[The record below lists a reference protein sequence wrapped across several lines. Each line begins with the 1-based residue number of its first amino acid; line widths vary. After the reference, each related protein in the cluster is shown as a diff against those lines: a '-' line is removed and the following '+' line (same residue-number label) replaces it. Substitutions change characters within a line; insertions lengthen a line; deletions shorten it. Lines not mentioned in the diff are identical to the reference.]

1 MGSKKLIQKNPVK
14 NAEIPPEVRS
24 TIGHALTPEEFQR
37 LLIECKGK
45 TIYTPVFLAAHLGLR
60 CSEIAGLCW
69 DCVDFDAKIIHIR
82 RKRVSVEGEIIFD
95 DHMKTE
101 KSRRDLPMSDAVGNF
116 LRELQRQQRLDKI
129 KHGRQYVNTDFVCR
143 QEDGEGCVGNS
154 IDVAFARAV
163 ERAGIPKCRLHDLRH
178 TAATL
183 ALKNGANLKEVQE
196 FLGHSNISTTA
207 NIYAHV
213 DMEQKKSI
221 ADGLAATL
229 AC

>member
-1 MGSKKLIQKNPVK
+1 MLILTLFADKK
-14 NAEIPPEVRS
+14 
-24 TIGHALTPEEFQR
+24 T
-37 LLIECKGK
+37 
-45 TIYTPVFLAAHLGLR
+45 
-60 CSEIAGLCW
+60 
-69 DCVDFDAKIIHIR
+69 
-82 RKRVSVEGEIIFD
+82 
-95 DHMKTE
+95 
-101 KSRRDLPMSDAVGNF
+101 
-116 LRELQRQQRLDKI
+116 
-129 KHGRQYVNTDFVCR
+129 
-143 QEDGEGCVGNS
+143 GEGCVGNS

>member
-1 MGSKKLIQKNPVK
+1 
-14 NAEIPPEVRS
+14 
-24 TIGHALTPEEFQR
+24 
-37 LLIECKGK
+37 
-45 TIYTPVFLAAHLGLR
+45 
-60 CSEIAGLCW
+60 
-69 DCVDFDAKIIHIR
+69 
-82 RKRVSVEGEIIFD
+82 
-95 DHMKTE
+95 MKTE

-196 FLGHSNISTTA
+196 FWGIP
-207 NIYAHV
+207 
-213 DMEQKKSI
+213 
-221 ADGLAATL
+221 TL
-229 AC
+229 AQQQISMLMSIWSRKRALPTDWRLHLLVEYLTRFLTFLTARKS